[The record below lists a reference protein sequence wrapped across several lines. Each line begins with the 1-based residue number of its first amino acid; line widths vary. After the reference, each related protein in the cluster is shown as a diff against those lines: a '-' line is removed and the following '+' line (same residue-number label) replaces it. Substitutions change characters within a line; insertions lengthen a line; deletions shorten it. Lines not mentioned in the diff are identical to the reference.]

1 MRKIICIILL
11 FGIIH
16 LNAQTEK
23 KYLFRSGLGYKHV
36 HYDMVD
42 ANNGGAYGTYFGQII
57 NELALNFNASRKLNS
72 SFYYGLGL
80 LYNSS
85 KQEFNPEA
93 DRPQINGSSGFGS
106 MTQYVN
112 TVNTDQTISP
122 YLFIE
127 YFNAVSDRFTI
138 AFDIYTRYD
147 LNTTKS
153 KSILLTNH
161 GLNQPFEY
169 SSEYYKESNLGKLC
183 GGIRPSIR
191 YAVFK
196 NAGLEFTYG
205 RIEYSIKIK
214 DSRTLNQNNKTNT
227 FELGFGPE
235 NWLVGFYVKI

>member
-11 FGIIH
+11 FGFIS

-23 KYLFRSGLGYKHV
+23 KYLFRSDVGYEHV
-36 HYDMVD
+36 HYDMLD
-42 ANNGGAYGTYFGQII
+42 ANNGGAYGTYFGQVK
-57 NELALNFNASRKLNS
+57 NELTLNFNASRKLNS
-72 SFYYGLGL
+72 SFYYGAGL

-85 KQEFNPEA
+85 KQEFNPES
-93 DRPQINGSSGFGS
+93 DRPQINGSAGFGS

-127 YFNAVSDRFTI
+127 YFKAVTDRFII
-138 AFDIYTRYD
+138 AFDGYIRYD

-161 GLNQPFEY
+161 GLNQPFGY
-169 SSEYYKESNLGKLC
+169 SSENYKESNLSRLC
-183 GGIRPSIR
+183 IGIRPSVR
-191 YAVFK
+191 YSVIK

-205 RIEYSIKIK
+205 IIEYSLKTK
-214 DSRTLNQNNKTNT
+214 DSRALNQDNHTNK
-227 FELGFGPE
+227 FALGFGPD